1 MHMYMVW
8 YVELCLWEMEL
19 LLMKRQHNFNLH
31 QKIVGSFLTLC
42 WNRNIKTCTCT
53 NINPHSLLWYMYV
66 LSFSSLKLHWHC
78 SPSHGINT
86 CMEYTQFNLI
96 LAKHAYLICFINDG
110 SSRKKSINHF
120 SISPPSCIM
129 KWCLLTL
136 SSNN

>member
-19 LLMKRQHNFNLH
+19 LFMEREHNFNLH

-53 NINPHSLLWYMYV
+53 NINPHSV

-96 LAKHAYLICFINDG
+96 LAKHAYLILFINLG
-110 SSRKKSINHF
+110 SSVKKSINHYC
-120 SISPPSCIM
+120 ISTHCCIM
-129 KWCLLTL
+129 KWCLPHLL
-136 SSNN
+136 SNN